1 MTDTLEQL
9 TTDELRE
16 RAFDKARKAHDLG
29 FFWEIVKHLRS
40 SRAIAAEDGSAGNI
54 AGSIAELIE
63 IVRELGGHD
72 LGFEEPLLRAR
83 FLQYLRTG

>member
-16 RAFDKARKAHDLG
+16 RAFDKARKARDLG
-29 FFWEIVKHLRS
+29 FFWDVITHLRS
-40 SRAIAAEDGSAGNI
+40 ARSIAAEDGSAGNI
-54 AGSIAELIE
+54 AGTITELVE

-72 LGFEEPLLRAR
+72 LGEDEPLLRAR
-83 FLQYLRTG
+83 FLQYLRSA

>member
-1 MTDTLEQL
+1 MTDALEQL

-16 RAFDKARKAHDLG
+16 RAFNKARKAHDLG

-40 SRAIAAEDGSAGNI
+40 SRSIAAEDGSAGNI

-72 LGFEEPLLRAR
+72 LGVEEPLLRAR
-83 FLQYLRTG
+83 FLQYLRTA

>member
-16 RAFDKARKAHDLG
+16 RAFDKARKARDLG
-29 FFWEIVKHLRS
+29 FFWEVVTHLRS
-40 SRAIAAEDGSAGNI
+40 ARSIATEDGSAGHI
-54 AGSIAELIE
+54 AGTITELIE

-72 LGFEEPLLRAR
+72 LGEDEPLLRAR
-83 FLQYLRTG
+83 FLQYLRSA